1 LPANLQIRAKPRGEF
16 LDSTLETA
24 DDYQDLAAAANGDVL
39 AFERLYRRYA
49 PRVYGLCLRL
59 SGQAAT
65 AEDCVQETFV
75 SAWRSLPTFE
85 NRSRLTTWLHRI
97 AVNAVLARRRGLA
110 ARAESAVDD
119 PTILEALAGGVDGT
133 PALDVERAILAL
145 PPGAR
150 DALVLVA
157 LYGYSHEEAAT
168 QLGIAVGTC
177 KAQLY
182 RARQLLAVRLGTGE
196 SKP

>member
-1 LPANLQIRAKPRGEF
+1 M
-16 LDSTLETA
+16 DSTLETA

-196 SKP
+196 AKP